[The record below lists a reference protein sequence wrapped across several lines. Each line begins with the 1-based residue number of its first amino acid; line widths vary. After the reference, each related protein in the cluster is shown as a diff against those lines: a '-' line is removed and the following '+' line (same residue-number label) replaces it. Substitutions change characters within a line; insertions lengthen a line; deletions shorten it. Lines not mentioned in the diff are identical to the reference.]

1 VSEPKVG
8 ALCGNAARRDLR
20 GGWRATAI
28 PTATLFLNQTLLFC
42 DFKKLVLPVA
52 YFQWCEEASGAIA
65 A

>member
-28 PTATLFLNQTLLFC
+28 PTATLSVRYGTVAKLNFKARLVNLETL
-42 DFKKLVLPVA
+42 
-52 YFQWCEEASGAIA
+52 
-65 A
+65 